1 MSYVLPTLFV
11 IDCPFVP
18 SFSRPLGR
26 HPLVPNLD
34 TRVAE
39 GGLGARGPLV
49 SIVAGQPQM
58 PGVDPVDNLMVDPST
73 YIVVGQ
79 P

>member
-1 MSYVLPTLFV
+1 M
-11 IDCPFVP
+11 VP
-18 SFSRPLGR
+18 I
-26 HPLVPNLD
+26 LD

-39 GGLGARGPLV
+39 GGLGARGPLA

-58 PGVDPVDNLMVDPST
+58 PVVDLVVNLVVDPST